1 MKENMKRF
9 YKAAEKHIKQVNL
22 RMLTIVIMIFIFAF
36 LGIFGSYTAVLNN
49 ANSLG
54 KNLVESYASEEEKNI
69 SVYTTIIE
77 LGMIQ
82 INDMVNANVSEDRM
96 LNAIKTFFK
105 QAKSSTKDEDLL
117 CYVILNGRLIASD
130 DVEDIESYNYQK
142 QEWYR
147 KRQV

>member
-9 YKAAEKHIKQVNL
+9 YKAAEKRIKLVNL
-22 RMLTIVIMIFIFAF
+22 RMLTIVILIFIIAF

-96 LNAIKTFFK
+96 LNAIKTFSNRLNPPQK
-105 QAKSSTKDEDLL
+105 TKI
-117 CYVILNGRLIASD
+117 CYVMLF
-130 DVEDIESYNYQK
+130 
-142 QEWYR
+142 
-147 KRQV
+147 

>member
-1 MKENMKRF
+1 MKGNMKRF
-9 YKAAEKHIKQVNL
+9 YEATEKRIKLVNL
-22 RMLTIVIMIFIFAF
+22 RMLTIVILIFIIAF

-130 DVEDIESYNYQK
+130 YVEDIEK
-142 QEWYR
+142 PP
-147 KRQV
+147 KTKAGM